1 MRQPTTVKKIFGNNL
16 LKQNPVAYVAGYLL
30 NRCFKQHSCSGC
42 KKSLVT
48 DNFNTF
54 KAYESNKSFG
64 GLLNPTA
71 HFLQYVEVLEDT
83 FVIKFSIYTKSDGIG
98 KSILLKLEQMSAPFH
113 CCEKFPKV
121 FMLKLFLPM
130 RIYYALK
137 FANREFNQTKKKNRK
152 YIKVTHL

>member
-1 MRQPTTVKKIFGNNL
+1 MIWTHLQEKHAFKFLLTRRLNTDPLENFFGSIRQQGGNSDSPTPIQFTRTFSNL
-16 LKQNPVAYVAGYLL
+16 LI
-30 NRCFKQHSCSGC
+30 F
-42 KKSLVT
+42 
-48 DNFNTF
+48 F

-83 FVIKFSIYTKSDGIG
+83 FIANFSIYTKSDGIG
-98 KSILLKLEQMSAPFH
+98 KSILSKLEQVSAPFH

-121 FMLKLFLPM
+121 FMQKLFLRI

-137 FANREFNQTKKKNRK
+137 FAN
-152 YIKVTHL
+152 